1 MVDYREILRLASI
14 PENGQRRIAAIVHSS
29 RDTVR
34 SVLAAAKEAGV
45 QWPLDDDVTNA
56 MLRNILFPT
65 RSVAMP
71 LHVEPDFQYIH
82 RELAKPGVNLT
93 LLWTEYCNRCEQDRT
108 TPYMYTQFC
117 ERYRHWARLTKATM
131 RIQHKP
137 GDVMQVDWAGNTLE
151 IHDPV
156 TGDVDKGYLFVAVL
170 PCSCY
175 AYVEVCADMRQ
186 ETWLLCHVHAYN
198 YFGGVTR
205 LLVPD
210 NLKTGVKSN
219 TRYETILNR
228 SYQEM
233 AEHYD
238 TAIVPTRVRHPKD
251 KALAEGTVKFASTWI
266 LAALRERKFFSVHE
280 AQKAA
285 AEKLEEL
292 NDRPFKKR
300 EGSRR
305 TAYLAEEKEFMRP
318 LPKTPY
324 ELAMWTGELLVGNDY
339 LVSDGVNKYSVPF
352 DLIGEKVVLRLT
364 LNTVEVFYRGDRV
377 AMHMRNRN
385 AQREPI
391 VKPEHMPKEHR
402 KYLAYNADDF
412 SEWGSSVGKNTSAV
426 VQYFLTSG
434 KEPEQGFKAC
444 ASVRKLEERYGA
456 KRLENACARLLAF
469 SSSPSVRVLN
479 TILKNGQD
487 KLPQPEKPQSKKEP
501 ATRTQ
506 HGFTRGAEYFRK
518 GGASR

>member
-266 LAALRERKFFSVHE
+266 LAALRDRKFFSVHE

-300 EGSRR
+300 EGS
-305 TAYLAEEKEFMRP
+305 
-318 LPKTPY
+318 
-324 ELAMWTGELLVGNDY
+324 LAMWTGELLVGNDY